1 MGGVTG
7 HNRGILKESE
17 HSIIGKN
24 LSILCT
30 GLLQTG
36 CTLAGRGKVGV
47 TCVRLAVKL
56 FAKNSRRK
64 LLTTRPKEQDFGENI
79 TANLCDNNIYIMYVC
94 K

>member
-30 GLLQTG
+30 GLVPCG
-36 CTLAGRGKVGV
+36 GGACVEVGPV
-47 TCVRLAVKL
+47 WRWSLCGGGSCV
-56 FAKNSRRK
+56 
-64 LLTTRPKEQDFGENI
+64 
-79 TANLCDNNIYIMYVC
+79 
-94 K
+94 

>member
-30 GLLQTG
+30 GLL
-36 CTLAGRGKVGV
+36 
-47 TCVRLAVKL
+47 
-56 FAKNSRRK
+56 
-64 LLTTRPKEQDFGENI
+64 
-79 TANLCDNNIYIMYVC
+79 
-94 K
+94 